1 MTASH
6 DEHRPSVTDYEI
18 IGTTLSAD
26 AEELPMR
33 LRPVLR
39 LRVAPDVYALLYD
52 GDGEDETLVP
62 EHRERVELMFAE
74 ERFYRFPVPI
84 PARPGYWL
92 IQVKAG
98 APPEYL
104 AGADARQRIRDEGE
118 RALGESDRALA
129 SGALDLAR
137 ARAAYASAALEEDP
151 FPCLALVALWRGDIT
166 ESQLDFALAPLHDF
180 LADHIERRFRE
191 VWKANRYPEL
201 IERIR
206 RDPLSYEYK
215 LRPGWLR
222 ASSSALRHQT
232 MSSLFSQHAEMNN
245 AA

>member
-6 DEHRPSVTDYEI
+6 DEHSPNLTDYEI
-18 IGTTLSAD
+18 IGTTLSAGP
-26 AEELPMR
+26 EELPMR

-39 LRVAPDVYALLYD
+39 MSAAPDVYALLYD
-52 GDGEDETLVP
+52 GDADDETLVP
-62 EHRERVELMFAE
+62 EHREQVAQMFAE

-84 PARPGYWL
+84 RARPGHWL
-92 IQVKAG
+92 VQVKAG

-104 AGADARQRIRDEGE
+104 ASADARRRIREEGE
-118 RALGESDRALA
+118 RALEESDRALA

-137 ARAAYASAALEEDP
+137 ARAAYASLALENDP

-166 ESQLDFALAPLHDF
+166 ESQLDFALGPLQEF
-180 LADHIERRFRE
+180 PADRIERRFRE
-191 VWKANRYPEL
+191 LWKANLYPEL

-206 RDPLSYEYK
+206 RDPLSHEYK
-215 LRPGWLR
+215 LRPGWLG
-222 ASSSALRHQT
+222 ASSRALRKQT
-232 MSSLFSQHAEMNN
+232 VSSLFSQRAEMNH